1 MATINFWG
9 NNGGYGQSPSGINHA
24 AGSGL
29 GFYGNGYGLSVPVG
43 RWQDTTFITNAN
55 GTAPTNQALALNN
68 TKFTHA
74 NSGET
79 SLAGNLPLSG
89 IPNHLVPLNIR
100 FSHNEAVAVQNC
112 KLLIFD
118 RQDIT
123 KNASGVTT
131 KIYEARKP
139 AATVGAPSLGRGGG
153 FTHEWETYIGIAGQP
168 EDFILTNS
176 PGVSGTN
183 ALVGESDQAGK
194 AWLTAE
200 GASHRSVQHDWYVA
214 ISASPDAIGSKT
226 DYGLYFTCEYL

>member
-55 GTAPTNQALALNN
+55 GTAASNQVLALNN

-79 SLAGNLPLSG
+79 SDAGNLALSG
-89 IPNHLVPLNIR
+89 VPNHQTPLNIR
-100 FSHNEAVAVQNC
+100 FTHGEAVAVQNC

-131 KIYEARKP
+131 KIYETRKP
-139 AATVGAPSLGRGGG
+139 AATIGAPCLTRGGG
-153 FTHEWETYIGIAGQP
+153 FVHEWETYVGIAGQP
-168 EDFILTNS
+168 EDFVLTNS

-183 ALVGESDQAGK
+183 ALVGETDQAGK
-194 AWLTAE
+194 GWVTAE
-200 GASHRSVQHDWYVA
+200 GASHRSLRHDWYVA